1 MSVGIRGVVQGT
13 PAALPIAAMDDS
25 FLDLDRDI
33 DLESTHE
40 VILLDTPILAADD
53 YVEDEYDENDENDV
67 ETEQVILLDTIR
79 IDDADLS

>member
-1 MSVGIRGVVQGT
+1 
-13 PAALPIAAMDDS
+13 MDDS

>member
-1 MSVGIRGVVQGT
+1 
-13 PAALPIAAMDDS
+13 MDDS

-40 VILLDTPILAADD
+40 VILLDTPVHAADELI
-53 YVEDEYDENDENDV
+53 EDELDENDV